1 MKKSISRLFKSTIFQ
16 ERIVLVKL
24 IRRLLLIV
32 FVLFSSIAFAQ
43 GDKTVRGRVVDTQ
56 GNPLFGVSI
65 GVKDTPIG
73 TITDDNGEFTLRIPE
88 TSSQILLVSSVGMV
102 SQEINVEDR
111 DYIEIVLAERVTVLD
126 EVIVVGYGVQQRE
139 SVIGAISQTTGE
151 TLQRAGGVPS
161 LGAALTGNIPGLVTL
176 QGTGKP
182 GEEDPWIRI
191 RGQSTWNHAEPLVL
205 IDGVERSLRD
215 IDIRSVESISV
226 LKDASATA
234 VFGVKGANGVIL
246 VTTKRGAEGSAQIN
260 ISSNV
265 TVKVPSLIP
274 NIFDAYDASL
284 VRNMA
289 IERELGI
296 EPAIW
301 QSFLPLAEVERYRNP
316 ANEEEF
322 MRYPNVDWQR
332 ASFDRYALSHN
343 HNISISGGTPTVK
356 YFTALDYLSEGDV
369 MKVWDNQKGYTPGYG
384 YDRMNIRSNLDFNL
398 TETTTLRTN
407 LFGSHALRRETWS
420 GFEYRM
426 WQAAYGNPPDAMHV
440 TYDIDGK
447 TYWGFYP
454 PAPIDV
460 MNSLQQF
467 SNSGIRNTKTTRI
480 NTDFVLGQDLG
491 MLLEGLD
498 FRATF
503 AFDNTFASQGGL
515 YDGAGTHEAF
525 ITLDGDRRIRNEFGR
540 NRYDFVLGE
549 WYQVPDEMLNNSTR
563 RFMYYQAQL
572 NWARSFDRHNITAM
586 GLFSRDIRAL
596 GSQFPHY
603 REDWV
608 FRTTYNYAV
617 RYFFEFNGA
626 YNGSEQFGRD
636 YRFDFFPSF
645 AVGWTP
651 SNEAFMQNVD
661 WLDLFRIRASYGL
674 VGNDDIR
681 GVGRWLHMTQWAFED
696 QARLGSTFQSHSPYT
711 WFRETVIGNP
721 HLRWETVEKKN
732 IGFELSLLN
741 DLIRANIDFFEDYR
755 YDILIRGQ
763 DRAVLGYVGGTPPT
777 ANLGEVKARGYEL
790 ELNVNHRI
798 SSDIRL
804 WAGGSMTNAKDNVIF
819 ADNPPLL
826 PAYQKAEGYPIG
838 QGRHYILGDFI
849 NTWDEVYGSTAW
861 ETFDHNK
868 LPGDYNVI
876 DFNADG
882 VIDRFDNAPYGYPD
896 RPQYTYNFNFGL
908 DYKGFSLAVQ
918 FYGVSNASR
927 YLSLNSFP
935 RQWNLLYDHGELWS
949 KDNPYADAFMPR
961 YYAKIDD
968 YYGHFHLYDGW
979 YWRLKNVELA
989 YTFDSEFINR
999 IGVNSLRLYVN
1010 GNNLLLWTHMP
1021 DDRESNL
1028 GVWGG
1033 NYPTVRRINFGMNI
1047 NL

>member
-1 MKKSISRLFKSTIFQ
+1 MRDFISKLFKST
-16 ERIVLVKL
+16 VLVKL
-24 IRRLLLIV
+24 LGRLLLIV
-32 FVLFSSIAFAQ
+32 LVLTNTIVIAQ
-43 GDKTVRGRVVDTQ
+43 TDRTLRGRIVDTKN
-56 GNPLFGVSI
+56 NPLFGVSVGI
-65 GVKDTPIG
+65 KGLAAG
-73 TITDDNGEFTLRIPE
+73 TISDDNGEFSLNVPA
-88 TSSQILLVSSVGMV
+88 TSSQILLISFVGMIP
-102 SQEINVEDR
+102 QEIDIRQRNYVDV
-111 DYIEIVLAERVTVLD
+111 VLEERVTLLS
-126 EVIVVGYGVQQRE
+126 EVIVVGYGTQQRE
-139 SVIGAISQTTGE
+139 SVIGAISQTTGQ
-151 TLQRAGGVPS
+151 TLQRTGGVPS
-161 LGAALTGNIPGLVTL
+161 VGAALTGNIPGLVTL

-205 IDGVERSLRD
+205 VDGIERSLRD

-246 VTTKRGAEGSAQIN
+246 VTTKRGAEGRAQIDVT
-260 ISSNV
+260 SNV

-274 NIFDAYDASL
+274 NIYDAYDASL
-284 VRNMA
+284 VRNRA

-301 QSFLPLAEVERYRNP
+301 SSFLPLAEIDKYRNP
-316 ANEEEF
+316 ANEMEAR
-322 MRYPNVDWQR
+322 MYPNVDWQR
-332 ASFDRYALSHN
+332 ASFERYALSNN
-343 HNISISGGTPTVK
+343 HNISLAGGTPGVK
-356 YFTALDYLSEGDV
+356 YFTSLDFLSEGDI

-384 YDRMNIRSNLDFNL
+384 YDRMNVRSNLDFNL
-398 TETTTLRTN
+398 TKTTTLRTN
-407 LFGSHALRRETWS
+407 LFGSHSLKRETWS

-447 TYWGFYP
+447 PHWGYYP
-454 PAPIDV
+454 SAPIDV

-480 NTDFVLGQDLG
+480 NTDFVLGQDLS
-491 MLLEGLD
+491 MLIEGLN
-498 FRATF
+498 FRGTF
-503 AFDNTFASQGGL
+503 AFDNNFVSQGGL
-515 YDGAGTHEAF
+515 FDDAGTYEAYV
-525 ITLDGDRRIRNEFGR
+525 TREGEERINNEFGR
-540 NRYDFVLGE
+540 NRYDYVLGE
-549 WYQVPDEMLNNSTR
+549 WYQRPDQMLNHFTR

-572 NWARSFDRHNITAM
+572 NWDRQFAKHNVTAM
-586 GLFSRDIRAL
+586 GLFSRDIRAE
-596 GSQFPHY
+596 GNQFPHY

-608 FRTTYNYAV
+608 FRTTYNFAL

-645 AVGWTP
+645 ALGWTP
-651 SNEAFMQNVD
+651 SNEAFMNNIN
-661 WLDLFRIRASYGL
+661 WLDMLRLRASYGL
-674 VGNDDIR
+674 VGNDNIG
-681 GVGRWLHMTQWAFED
+681 GVGRWRHLTQWAYED
-696 QARLGSTFQSHSPYT
+696 QSRLGSTFSSTSPYT

-732 IGFELSLLN
+732 AGFEFVLLDN
-741 DLIRANIDFFEDYR
+741 LIRGNVDFFEDYR
-755 YDILIRGQ
+755 YDILIRGE
-763 DRAVLGYVGGTPPT
+763 DRAVLSYVGGIPPT
-777 ANLGEVKARGYEL
+777 ANLGEVKSRGYEI
-790 ELNVNHRI
+790 ELNLNHRMSPNSRVWI
-798 SSDIRL
+798 
-804 WAGGSMTNAKDNVIF
+804 GGSLTHAKDRIIF

-826 PAYQKAEGYPIG
+826 PAYQRAEGFPIG
-838 QGRHYILGDFI
+838 QGRHLLLGDFV
-849 NTWDEVYGSTAW
+849 NTWDEVFGTAMW
-861 ETFDHNK
+861 ESFDQNK

-876 DFNADG
+876 DFNSDG

-896 RPQYTYNFNFGL
+896 RPQNTYNINTGL
-908 DYKGFSLAVQ
+908 EFRGFSLAVQ

-949 KDNPYADAFMPR
+949 KENPDADAFMPR
-961 YYAKIDD
+961 YYAKTDG

-979 YWRLKNVELA
+979 YWRLKNVEVA
-989 YTFDSEFINR
+989 YTFDGGLMNR
-999 IGVNSLRLYVN
+999 IGVKALRVYVN
-1010 GNNLLLWTHMP
+1010 GNNLLLWTRMP

-1033 NYPTVRRINFGMNI
+1033 NYPTVRRINFGL
-1047 NL
+1047 NLTL